1 MAKIIFNNFKLL
13 LSKKSFIIMG
23 VIAPAIVIMLFSFSF
38 GKSSNYKVGVINNDN
53 NYISKEIINTIHK
66 IENVDIVEIK
76 DDEVELL
83 LITHQIQMAVI
94 IEKDFSKNIL
104 NEEKDQV
111 IIKSINNSDVVSI
124 ISDVINSKSEDLS
137 LISSISNGSIEKFKE
152 LDKEYNEN
160 SLNINTN
167 ELINDKASIDNSIGI
182 VIMIIFIVGSSISN
196 FLIED
201 EENKTKSRI
210 LASGVSITKYYT
222 SMVVVFYILSCVTT
236 IIYYSLCKIF
246 KLDFLMDN
254 TTNFL
259 IVLLFIN
266 LVSVSLN
273 LCIVSLTKSRYVAST
288 INILIVVPTCMMSGV
303 FWDFSIMPEYMKKI
317 GELLPQRWVYIC
329 LEKLQ
334 TYNNIKSI
342 SNYLIYML
350 LLSVGLFI
358 LSIIIHK
365 LKKSKY

>member
-1 MAKIIFNNFKLL
+1 
-13 LSKKSFIIMG
+13 MG

-66 IENVDIVEIK
+66 IENVDVVEIK
-76 DDEVELL
+76 DDELELL
-83 LITHQIQMAVI
+83 LITHQIQMAI
-94 IEKDFSKNIL
+94 IVEKDFSQNIL
-104 NEEKDQV
+104 NQKKDQV
-111 IIKSINNSDVVSI
+111 IIKSINNSDVVSV

-137 LISSISNGSIEKFKE
+137 LISSISNRSMEKFKE
-152 LDKEYNEN
+152 LNKEYNKN

-167 ELINDKASIDNSIGI
+167 ELIKERPSIDNSIGI
-182 VIMIIFIVGSSISN
+182 VIMIIFIVGSSIAN

-201 EENKTKSRI
+201 EENNTKSRI
-210 LASGVSITKYYT
+210 LGSGVSVAKYYT
-222 SMVVVFYILSCVTT
+222 SMVIVFYILSCVTT
-236 IIYYSLCKIF
+236 IIYYSLCKMF
-246 KLDFLMDN
+246 KLDFSMDN
-254 TTNFL
+254 TINFL
-259 IVLLFIN
+259 IVLLFVN

-273 LCIVSLTKSRYVAST
+273 LCIVSFTRSRYVAST

-303 FWDFSIMPEYMKKI
+303 FWDFSIMPEHMKKI

-334 TYNNIKSI
+334 NCNDIKSI
-342 SNYLIYML
+342 ANYLIYMFL
-350 LLSVGLFI
+350 ISVVLFI

-365 LKKSKY
+365 LKKK